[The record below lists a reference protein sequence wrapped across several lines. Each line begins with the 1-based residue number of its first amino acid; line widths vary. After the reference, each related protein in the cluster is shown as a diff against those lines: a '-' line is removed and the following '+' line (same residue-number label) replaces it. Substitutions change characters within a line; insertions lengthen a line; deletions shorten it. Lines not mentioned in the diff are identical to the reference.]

1 DSLFKS
7 EEPPPLFKNSKKNPF
22 SFKSAPPQ
30 QPPLPQYSSS
40 SSLACNSDQE
50 RYDTLSARNT
60 QLRKANEGEPRESLI
75 GDCPDMCP
83 ETERYRRAI
92 QNQLRVYERRRDG
105 SANHKAIVKE
115 YSRSSADQEFPLSS
129 ELRPGRLLSQT
140 MDHILCN
147 IVDRIDVN
155 RGSIHEWFDYLE
167 AHGSSNGFQPCSET
181 RDDIGEWF
189 EFLWSATRAI
199 RKDIT
204 QQRLVDLGAVDLVEK
219 CARFHIV
226 CSERLVQAESKDF
239 SLKLNDENL
248 TKCLQ
253 TLQHLYYDLD
263 LEGVSCPN
271 ESEFRCYEILMNA
284 NSGKSYANS
293 GPVRFG
299 LKIVYALHSNNYS
312 CILLRYFNQV
322 RSKAVQTFVKAFC
335 SSKIETKFELSHL
348 TNMLGFEDE
357 IEASGFLLAHGI
369 TVEGVLVHI
378 NKSDFCF
385 PEEAPIIRRPIN
397 RVECKKK
404 SD

>member
-1 DSLFKS
+1 EDSLFKS
-7 EEPPPLFKNSKKNPF
+7 EEPPPLFKSSKKNPF

-167 AHGSSNGFQPCSET
+167 AHGSSNGFQPAQRLGMTLGNGSNSFGV
-181 RDDIGEWF
+181 R
-189 EFLWSATRAI
+189 R
-199 RKDIT
+199 
-204 QQRLVDLGAVDLVEK
+204 QRLVDLGAVDLVEK

-284 NSGKSYANS
+284 NSGEVLRKVSTLNNDVRSS

-369 TVEGVLVHI
+369 T
-378 NKSDFCF
+378 
-385 PEEAPIIRRPIN
+385 
-397 RVECKKK
+397 
-404 SD
+404 